1 MKSTGERQVS
11 PNLKGIAHDHRMRY
25 EFAAKYLA
33 DKYGSIN
40 IIDSACGVGY
50 GSFIMARYGHKV
62 MAFDI
67 SSEAIEFARK
77 NYGHDNIEYIESDI
91 FDILPEA
98 SKHKPDAIVS
108 FETIE
113 HVDDANR
120 LMAVFSLLAN
130 TLISSVPNESVIP
143 FNCSTHPFHKCHYTD
158 DQFEDLLIL
167 HDFDVLE
174 TYTQYSKVDG
184 RVKKG
189 NDGRTLIKI
198 SELLGKVPV

>member
-11 PNLKGIAHDHRMRY
+11 PVLSGIAHDHRMRY
-25 EFAAKYLA
+25 EFAAIQLLE
-33 DKYGSIN
+33 KYGTCT
-40 IIDSACGVGY
+40 IIDAACGIGY
-50 GSFIMARYGHKV
+50 GSFIMANYGHRV
-62 MAFDI
+62 IAFDI
-67 SSEAIEFARK
+67 SSEAIEFA
-77 NYGHDNIEYIESDI
+77 NQHYSNPLITFIESDI
-91 FDILPEA
+91 YDIAPVA
-98 SKHKPDAIVS
+98 AKHKPDAIVS

-130 TLISSVPNESVIP
+130 TLISSVPNENVIP
-143 FNCSTHPFHKCHYTD
+143 FNCKTHPFHKCHYTD

-174 TYTQYSKVDG
+174 TFTQYSKVDG
-184 RVKKG
+184 TVKKG

-198 SELLGKVPV
+198 SSGKVPV